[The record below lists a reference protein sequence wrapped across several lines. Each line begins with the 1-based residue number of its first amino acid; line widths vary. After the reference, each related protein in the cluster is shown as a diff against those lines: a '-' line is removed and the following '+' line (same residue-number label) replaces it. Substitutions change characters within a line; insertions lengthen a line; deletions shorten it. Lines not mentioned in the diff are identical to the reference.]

1 MALAVA
7 KRAPPTALI
16 STVGGCEA
24 LTWTEGDVT
33 AEDETARQHVLE
45 HPNTDSNALNTRRST
60 WNALEQ
66 LPGRL
71 YPKLP

>member
-33 AEDETARQHVLE
+33 AEDETARQHR
-45 HPNTDSNALNTRRST
+45 NTYLNALNIRRATR
-60 WNALEQ
+60 NALEH
-66 LPGRL
+66 LDHC
-71 YPKLP
+71 